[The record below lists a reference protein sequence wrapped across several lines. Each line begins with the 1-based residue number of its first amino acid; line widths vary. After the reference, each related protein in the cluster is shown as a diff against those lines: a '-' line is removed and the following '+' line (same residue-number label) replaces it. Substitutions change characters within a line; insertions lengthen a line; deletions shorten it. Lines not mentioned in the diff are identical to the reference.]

1 MKELLF
7 LVHRIPYPPNK
18 GDKIRSFNL
27 LKHLTRHYRVH
38 LGTFIDDPHDWRHV
52 PAVKEMCGETCIV
65 GLHPIWARLRSLV
78 ALIRGEPMSLPYY
91 RNPRL
96 KAWVNALLGGGSVRR
111 VLVFSSAMAQYVT
124 HTGRD
129 MRCVMDF
136 VDMDS
141 AKWSQYSRNHSWPIN
156 WLYRREGE
164 ALLRYEREQAGRFDL
179 SLFVSEAEAAL
190 FKTHAPESAHR
201 VTYIENGVDSDYF
214 SPDREY
220 PDPYAPEEKVL
231 VFTGGM
237 DYKANIDAVVWFARD
252 IFPGIYAQ
260 DAAARFYI
268 VGARPT
274 KAVLQLS
281 TLPGVRVT
289 GAVADI
295 RPYLAHARA
304 AVAPLRIARG
314 VQNKILEAMA
324 MGRPVLATSQA
335 MEGIQACPGLDSLVT
350 DAPDAMVKQGL
361 ALLSAENTTAFGR
374 RGRECVLRH
383 YNWNDNLNR
392 IVEMLEGNADSAGP
406 THSFQRASLLHQGQ
420 A

>member
-141 AKWSQYSRNHSWPIN
+141 AKWRQYSRNHSWPIN

-164 ALLRYEREQAGRFDL
+164 ALLRYEREQAGRF
-179 SLFVSEAEAAL
+179 A
-190 FKTHAPESAHR
+190 
-201 VTYIENGVDSDYF
+201 
-214 SPDREY
+214 
-220 PDPYAPEEKVL
+220 
-231 VFTGGM
+231 
-237 DYKANIDAVVWFARD
+237 
-252 IFPGIYAQ
+252 
-260 DAAARFYI
+260 
-268 VGARPT
+268 
-274 KAVLQLS
+274 
-281 TLPGVRVT
+281 
-289 GAVADI
+289 
-295 RPYLAHARA
+295 
-304 AVAPLRIARG
+304 
-314 VQNKILEAMA
+314 
-324 MGRPVLATSQA
+324 
-335 MEGIQACPGLDSLVT
+335 
-350 DAPDAMVKQGL
+350 
-361 ALLSAENTTAFGR
+361 
-374 RGRECVLRH
+374 
-383 YNWNDNLNR
+383 
-392 IVEMLEGNADSAGP
+392 
-406 THSFQRASLLHQGQ
+406 
-420 A
+420 